1 MLRCFL
7 LAILISG
14 ACWAGPYSLT
24 LPPGSSIQG
33 NPGDA
38 VGWGYSI
45 INNSA
50 DFLETT
56 GLNVGLFPSGITPN
70 NIFDFPIV
78 APDSTVTLDFST
90 VVTGACGFPD
100 CGIYEVMLDSSVKP
114 GTSVS
119 GTFDV
124 TVELFSGDPF
134 NGGMD
139 LGPGADLTADFTA
152 TAAGGSVPEPSTFL
166 EFSTA
171 LLLVIGGSLITRR
184 LRLSLRPVDIAP
196 AQPGTRQPC
205 DSSR

>member
-1 MLRCFL
+1 MRRSL
-7 LAILISG
+7 LFAMFISG
-14 ACWAGPYSLT
+14 ACWAGPYSLN
-24 LPPGSSIQG
+24 LLPGSSIQG
-33 NPGDA
+33 NPGDTI
-38 VGWGYSI
+38 GWGYSI
-45 INNSA
+45 VNNSP

-56 GLNVGLFPSGITPN
+56 GLNVGLFPSGFTPN

-78 APDSTVTLDFST
+78 APNSTVTLDFST
-90 VVTGACGFPD
+90 VVTGACSFPD
-100 CGIYEVMLDSSVKP
+100 CGIYEVMLDPSLKP

-152 TAAGGSVPEPSTFL
+152 TAASASVPEPSTFL
-166 EFSTA
+166 QLSTA
-171 LLLVIGGSLITRR
+171 LLLLIGGTIIARR
-184 LRLSLRPVDIAP
+184 FRFSAVRVDIVP
-196 AQPGTRQPC
+196 AQHGTRPPG